1 MVTPAL
7 DEFLSLARAGQSAPL
22 RRRIPA
28 DLDTPVSAY
37 LKLAR
42 LGAVFLL
49 ESVEQGIQVGRYSFI
64 GLVPRLE
71 LSLRGG
77 LTSTVRGGPGGT
89 VETAEL
95 DPGAP
100 FARLDAALADARRH
114 AVGDLPGPLGA
125 AVGYL
130 GWEMAAHFERLEL
143 PTAGDLGLPDARM
156 MFPSGL
162 VVFDH
167 VKSEIEAAVLPD
179 EDRAGEAAYREA
191 HARLEAILDALRSP
205 LPPGAVP
212 GPAACL
218 QAPVCETSP
227 AEFEAAVGRARAHI
241 LAGDAFQI
249 VLSRRVSGRTAADP
263 FTVYRALRILNPS
276 PYLFFLDFGDMQLVG
291 SSPESLVTLHGDRA
305 RVVPIAGT
313 RPRGRTPAEDRD
325 LEAELLAS
333 EKERAEHL
341 MLVDL
346 GRNDLG
352 RVCRPGTVR
361 PASFQQVERYS
372 HVMHLVSRVEGTLRA
387 DASRW
392 DLVRSVFPAGTLSGA
407 PKIRAMQ
414 IIGELE
420 GRRRGPYGGAVG
432 YVAPGGDLD
441 LCIAI
446 RTLVF
451 RSDRWYAQAG
461 AGIVADS
468 DPAAE
473 YQETEHKLQAVTRA
487 VVTAEGGFAS

>member
-7 DEFLSLARAGQSAPL
+7 DEYLSLAREGRTAPL

-28 DLDTPVSAY
+28 DLETPVSAY
-37 LKLAR
+37 LKLR
-42 LGAVFLL
+42 DQGAAFLL

-64 GLVPRLE
+64 GLDPQLE
-71 LSLRGG
+71 LSLTDGVTTTRR
-77 LTSTVRGGPGGT
+77 SDREPEVAP
-89 VETAEL
+89 L
-95 DPGAP
+95 DAAAP
-100 FARLDAALADARRH
+100 FARLQAALDRARRH

-130 GWEMAAHFERLEL
+130 GWEMVQHFERVAM
-143 PTAGDLGLPDARM
+143 PADGDPALPDARL
-156 MFPSGL
+156 MFPAAL

-167 VKSEIEAAVLPD
+167 VKSEIEVAVLPRDD
-179 EDRAGEAAYREA
+179 EPGEAGYRGAAE
-191 HARLEAILDALRSP
+191 RLDGLLNALRRP
-205 LPPGAVP
+205 LPSGATP
-212 GPAACL
+212 GPSACL
-218 QAPVCETSP
+218 EEASSNTSQ
-227 AEFEAAVGRARAHI
+227 AEFEVAVGRAKEHI

-249 VLSRRVSGRTAADP
+249 VLSQRLSGRTAADP

-291 SSPESLVTLHGDRA
+291 SSPESLVTLQDDRA
-305 RVVPIAGT
+305 QVVPIAGT
-313 RPRGRTPAEDRD
+313 RPRGRTPVEDQA
-325 LEAELLAS
+325 LEQELLAS
-333 EKERAEHL
+333 AKEKAEHL

-361 PASFQQVERYS
+361 PVSFQQVERYS
-372 HVMHLVSRVEGTLRA
+372 HVMHLVSRVEGRLRD
-387 DASRW
+387 DATRW

-407 PKIRAMQ
+407 PKIRAME

-432 YVAPGGDLD
+432 YFAPGGDLD

-451 RSDRWYAQAG
+451 RGDRWFAQAG

-473 YQETEHKLQAVTRA
+473 YAETLHKLEAVTRA
-487 VVTAEGGFAS
+487 IAVAEGGFAS

>member
-7 DEFLSLARAGQSAPL
+7 DEYLSLAREGRTAPL

-28 DLDTPVSAY
+28 DLETPVSAY
-37 LKLAR
+37 LKLAG

-64 GLVPRLE
+64 GLHPRLE
-71 LSLRGG
+71 LSRTGG
-77 LTSTVRGGPGGT
+77 VDTTVRDGRREDAP
-89 VETAEL
+89 V
-95 DPGAP
+95 DPAAP
-100 FARLDAALADARRH
+100 FARLEAALDAARRH
-114 AVGDLPGPLGA
+114 ATGDLPGPLGA

-130 GWEMAAHFERLEL
+130 GWEMVAHFERLGL
-143 PTAGDLGLPDARM
+143 PTEGDLGLPDARLL
-156 MFPSGL
+156 FPSAL

-179 EDRAGEAAYREA
+179 TDARSGEEGYRAALAQ
-191 HARLEAILDALRSP
+191 LDAILDALRSP
-205 LPPGAVP
+205 LPAGATP
-212 GPAACL
+212 AAAACL
-218 QAPVCETSP
+218 EPASSNTTPEQFMQAVD
-227 AEFEAAVGRARAHI
+227 RAREYI
-241 LAGDAFQI
+241 LAGDAFQV
-249 VLSRRVSGRTAADP
+249 VLSQRLSGRTAADP

-291 SSPESLVTLHGDRA
+291 SSPESLVTLHDDRA
-305 RVVPIAGT
+305 QVVPIAGT
-313 RPRGRTPAEDRD
+313 RPRGDSPAADQA
-325 LEAELLAS
+325 LEQELLAS

-352 RVCRPGTVR
+352 RVCRPGTIR
-361 PASFQQVERYS
+361 PVSFQQVERYS
-372 HVMHLVSRVEGTLRA
+372 HVMHLVSRVEGQLRD
-387 DASRW
+387 DATRW

-407 PKIRAMQ
+407 PKIRAME

-420 GRRRGPYGGAVG
+420 GQRRGPYGGAVG
-432 YVAPGGDLD
+432 YFAPGGDLD

-446 RTLVF
+446 RTLIF
-451 RSDRWYAQAG
+451 KGDRWFAQAG

-473 YQETEHKLQAVTRA
+473 YQETLHKLAAVTRA
-487 VVTAEGGFAS
+487 VTVAEGGFAS

>member
-7 DEFLSLARAGQSAPL
+7 DDYLSLARDGRSAAL

-28 DLDTPVSAY
+28 DLETPVSAY
-37 LKLAR
+37 LKLADQ
-42 LGAVFLL
+42 GAVFLL
-49 ESVEQGIQVGRYSFI
+49 ESVEQGVQVGRYSFI
-64 GLVPRLE
+64 GLRPRLE
-71 LSLRGG
+71 LIQRGH
-77 LTSTVRGGPGGT
+77 TTVTVRGD
-89 VETAEL
+89 ERRE
-95 DPGAP
+95 DPVDPADP
-100 FARLDAALADARRH
+100 FARLAAALEQARSH
-114 AVGDLPGPLGA
+114 ATGDLPGPLGA

-130 GWEMAAHFERLEL
+130 GWEMAAHFEAIDM
-143 PTAGDLGLPDARM
+143 PTEGDLGLPDARM
-156 MFPSGL
+156 VFPSAL

-179 EDRAGEAAYREA
+179 VAAGSGPDGYHQAREELDA
-191 HARLEAILDALRSP
+191 ILEALRRP
-205 LPPGAVP
+205 LPEGATP

-218 QAPVCETSP
+218 EAATSNTTE
-227 AEFEAAVGRARAHI
+227 AGFEAAVQQAREHI

-249 VLSRRVSGRTAADP
+249 VLSQRLSGRTAADP

-291 SSPESLVTLHGDRA
+291 SSPESLVTLEAGRA
-305 RVVPIAGT
+305 QVVPIAGT
-313 RPRGRTPAEDRD
+313 RPRGRTAGED
-325 LEAELLAS
+325 LELEQELLAC

-352 RVCRPGTVR
+352 RVCEPGTVR
-361 PASFQQVERYS
+361 PVSFQQVERYS
-372 HVMHLVSRVEGTLRA
+372 HVMHLVSRVEGRLS
-387 DASRW
+387 DQVSRW

-407 PKIRAMQ
+407 PKIRAME

-420 GRRRGPYGGAVG
+420 GQRRGPYGGAVG
-432 YVAPGGDLD
+432 YLSPGGDLD

-451 RSDRWYAQAG
+451 HGDRWYAQAG

-473 YQETEHKLQAVTRA
+473 YAETLHKLQAVTRA
-487 VVTAEGGFAS
+487 IEKAEGGFAS

>member
-7 DEFLSLARAGQSAPL
+7 DEYLSLARGGRTAPL

-28 DLDTPVSAY
+28 DLETPVSAY
-37 LKLAR
+37 LKLAGH
-42 LGAVFLL
+42 GAALLL

-64 GLVPRLE
+64 GLDAGLE
-71 LSLRGG
+71 LAISGETSVTERGG
-77 LTSTVRGGPGGT
+77 ERQEEP
-89 VETAEL
+89 L
-95 DPGAP
+95 DPAAP
-100 FARLDAALADARRH
+100 FARLDAALAAIRRQAGDA
-114 AVGDLPGPLGA
+114 LPGPLGA

-130 GWEMAAHFERLEL
+130 GWEMAGRFERLSL
-143 PTAGDLGLPDARM
+143 PTEGDLGLPDARLL
-156 MFPSGL
+156 FPSAL
-162 VVFDH
+162 VIFDH
-167 VKSEIEAAVLPD
+167 VKSEIEAVVLPPLD
-179 EDRAGEAAYREA
+179 EPGEVGYRRAA
-191 HARLEAILDALRSP
+191 ARLGEILDALRSP
-205 LPPGAVP
+205 LPADATP

-218 QAPVCETSP
+218 APAASETTP
-227 AEFEAAVGRARAHI
+227 TAFEAAVQQARERI
-241 LAGDAFQI
+241 LAGDAFQV
-249 VLSRRVSGRTAADP
+249 VLSQRLSGRTAADP

-276 PYLFFLDFGDMQLVG
+276 PYLFFLDFGDLQLVG
-291 SSPESLVTLHGDRA
+291 SSPESLVTLQGDRA
-305 RVVPIAGT
+305 GVVPIAGT
-313 RPRGRTPAEDRD
+313 RPRGDTATADQA

-361 PASFQQVERYS
+361 PVSFQQVERYS
-372 HVMHLVSRVEGTLRA
+372 HVMHLVSRVEGQLRE

-407 PKIRAMQ
+407 PKIRAME

-432 YVAPGGDLD
+432 YFAPGGDLD

-451 RSDRWYAQAG
+451 QGDRWWAQAG

-473 YQETEHKLQAVTRA
+473 YQETLHKLQAVTRA
-487 VVTAEGGFAS
+487 VSVAEGGFAS

>member
-1 MVTPAL
+1 MVTPGL
-7 DEFLSLARAGQSAPL
+7 DEYLQSARQGQTVPL

-28 DLDTPVSAY
+28 DLETPVSAY
-37 LKLAR
+37 LKLAGE
-42 LGAVFLL
+42 GAVFLL
-49 ESVEQGIQVGRYSFI
+49 ESVERGIQVGRYSFI
-64 GLVPRLE
+64 GLQPRLE
-71 LSLRGG
+71 LSLRG
-77 LTSTVRGGPGGT
+77 
-89 VETAEL
+89 ETTTITRDGRSVDEPF
-95 DPGAP
+95 DPSAP
-100 FARLDAALADARRH
+100 FARLEAALADVQRQVA
-114 AVGDLPGPLGA
+114 GDLPGPLGA

-130 GWEMAAHFERLEL
+130 GWEMVRHFERVPM
-143 PTAGDLGLPDARM
+143 PTDGDLGTPDARM
-156 MFPSGL
+156 LFPSAL

-167 VKSEIEAAVLPD
+167 VKSEIEAAVMPAD
-179 EDRAGEAAYREA
+179 GDDREVAYREA
-191 HARLEAILDALRSP
+191 TARLNAILDALRSP
-205 LPPGAVP
+205 LPAGSTP
-212 GPAACL
+212 GPAPCL
-218 QAPVCETSP
+218 EP
-227 AEFEAAVGRARAHI
+227 ARSEITRDRFEAAVDRAKEHI

-249 VLSRRVSGRTAADP
+249 VLSRRLRGRTAAHP

-291 SSPESLVTLHGDRA
+291 SSPESLVTLHGDQA
-305 RVVPIAGT
+305 QVVPIAGT
-313 RPRGRTPAEDRD
+313 RPRGDTPAADQAN
-325 LEAELLAS
+325 EAELLAS

-361 PASFQQVERYS
+361 PESFQQVERYS
-372 HVMHLVSRVEGTLRA
+372 HVMHLVSRVGGRLRE

-392 DLVRSVFPAGTLSGA
+392 DLIRSVFPAGTLSGA
-407 PKIRAMQ
+407 PKIRAMEL
-414 IIGELE
+414 IGELE

-432 YVAPGGDLD
+432 YLAPGGDLD

-451 RSDRWYAQAG
+451 QGDRWSAQAG

-473 YQETEHKLQAVTRA
+473 YEETLHKLEAVTRA
-487 VVTAEGGFAS
+487 ITVAEGGLES